1 MTIKNN
7 NVYQIIKLTGMKQFF
22 ALSAAAI
29 LLLSSCGNSKKEGSA
44 ELNDKKAALE
54 KLKGDKDK
62 IDGKIS
68 GLEKDIAKL
77 DTSAG
82 NAPKAKLVAV
92 QTLAV
97 TDFAHY
103 IELQGRVDAEN
114 VSYITPRGGPGQVK
128 AIYVKQ
134 GQFVKKGQLLVKLDD
149 AIIQQNVVAAKQ
161 GLESIKTQ
169 LSYAKNIYQ
178 RQKNLW
184 DQGIGTEVQLI
195 TAKNNVATLENQL
208 DASNEN
214 VKSVQ
219 EQSKTAFVYSD
230 VDGVADLVTVKMGES
245 FGAAGSG
252 VIKIVNNSNL
262 KVTSNIPEN
271 YLGAVHTGSQVI
283 VQMPDVNKSFNV
295 AVSFVGASIDVI
307 NRGFVVEAKLP
318 SDPALKPNQ
327 IALLKIKDYAAAS
340 TIAIPLNT
348 LQNDEKGKYVMVAS
362 TENGKLIARKRPVTI
377 GMLSGDLLEV
387 KTGLKAGD
395 VLVNEGFA
403 GIYEGQLLTL
413 K

>member
-1 MTIKNN
+1 VNKLIKN
-7 NVYQIIKLTGMKQFF
+7 ISMKQY
-22 ALSAAAI
+22 AAI
-29 LLLSSCGNSKKEGSA
+29 AMVAIVLLSSCGNSKKEGTA
-44 ELNDKKAALE
+44 ELNDKKVALE

-62 IDGKIS
+62 IDSKIS
-68 GLEKDIAKL
+68 SLEKDIAKL
-77 DTSAG
+77 DTSAA

-92 QTLAV
+92 QTLAL

-114 VSYITPRGGPGQVK
+114 VSYVTPRGGPGQVK

-134 GQFVKKGQLLVKLDD
+134 GQQVKKGQLLLKLDD
-149 AIIQQNVVAAKQ
+149 AIVQQNVIAARQ

-208 DASNEN
+208 EASGEN
-214 VKSVQ
+214 VKSIQ
-219 EQSKTAFVYSD
+219 EQSKTALVYSD
-230 VDGVADLVTVKMGES
+230 VSGV
-245 FGAAGSG
+245 AGSG

-262 KVTSNIPEN
+262 KVTGNIPEN
-271 YLGAVHTGSQVI
+271 YLGAVHTGSTV
-283 VQMPDVNKSFNV
+283 VVEMPDVKKTFNV
-295 AVSFVGASIDVI
+295 AVSFVGASIDII

-327 IALLKIKDYAAAS
+327 IALLKVKDYAATN
-340 TIAIPLNT
+340 TISIPLNT
-348 LQNDEKGKYVMVAS
+348 LQNDEKGKFVMVAS
-362 TENGKLIARKRPVTI
+362 TENTKMIAHKRPINI
-377 GMLSGDLLEV
+377 GLLSGDLLEV

-395 VLVNEGFA
+395 VLITEGFA

>member
-1 MTIKNN
+1 LQKLKTEQDKLANQIKTLEAE
-7 NVYQIIKLTGMKQFF
+7 IAKIDT
-22 ALSAAAI
+22 SAAAAQ
-29 LLLSSCGNSKKEGSA
+29 K
-44 ELNDKKAALE
+44 
-54 KLKGDKDK
+54 
-62 IDGKIS
+62 
-68 GLEKDIAKL
+68 
-77 DTSAG
+77 T
-82 NAPKAKLVAV
+82 KLVAI
-92 QTLAV
+92 QKITK

-134 GQFVKKGQLLVKLDD
+134 GDHVKKGQLLLRLDD
-149 AIIQQNVVAAKQ
+149 AIIQQNVTAAKQ

-184 DQGIGTEVQLI
+184 DQNIGTEVQLI

-208 DASNEN
+208 QASEEN

-219 EQSKTAFVYSD
+219 EQSKTALVYSD
-230 VDGVADLVTVKMGES
+230 VNGVADLVSIKVGEI
-245 FGAAGSG
+245 FGSVGSG
-252 VIKIVNNSNL
+252 VIKIVNNSVL

-271 YLGAVHTGSQVI
+271 YLGAVHVGSSVI
-283 VQMPDVNKSFNV
+283 VQMPDVNKTFNV
-295 AVSFVGASIDVI
+295 SVSFVGASIDVI

-318 SDPALKPNQ
+318 NDPALKPNQ

-340 TIAIPLNT
+340 SITIPLNT

-362 TENGKLIARKRPVTI
+362 MENGKMIARKRVVNI
-377 GMLSGDLLEV
+377 GLLSGDSLEV
-387 KTGLKAGD
+387 KSGLKEGE
-395 VLVNEGFA
+395 VLITEGYTSL
-403 GIYEGQLLTL
+403 YEGQLL
-413 K
+413 KIQ